1 MSGADM
7 VEMTISNGTICI
19 IGADIVQTRNKLEKE
34 ADKAWRELVDIS
46 KYFGVPLEEKKK
58 EEEMG
63 REERMDWR
71 ELVDMVSKWQEDAT
85 KLKMIEEVL
94 RNEDYDN
101 YKVKMISRIVGIKNK
116 EK

>member
-7 VEMTISNGTICI
+7 VELTVTNGTICI
-19 IGADIVQTRNKLEKE
+19 IGADIVQTRNKLELQAEKE
-34 ADKAWRELVDIS
+34 AT
-46 KYFGVPLEEKKK
+46 
-58 EEEMG
+58 
-63 REERMDWR
+63 MDWR
-71 ELVDMVSKWQEDAT
+71 ELMDLVSKWQEDAT

-101 YKVKMISRIVGIKNK
+101 YKLKMISRIVGVQNK

>member
-1 MSGADM
+1 M
-7 VEMTISNGTICI
+7 VEMTITNGTVCI

-85 KLKMIEEVL
+85 KLRMIEEVI
-94 RNEDYDN
+94 REEDNSYS
-101 YKVKMISRIVGIKNK
+101 KIMMISRIVGIKNK

>member
-1 MSGADM
+1 
-7 VEMTISNGTICI
+7 
-19 IGADIVQTRNKLEKE
+19 
-34 ADKAWRELVDIS
+34 
-46 KYFGVPLEEKKK
+46 
-58 EEEMG
+58 MG

-101 YKVKMISRIVGIKNK
+101 YKLKMISRIVGVQNK